1 LIIGCIAVGS
11 PHILGVG
18 YETIDMALVGE
29 MTWYL
34 LFGLILLKL
43 VATSITLG
51 SGGSGGIFAPSLF
64 LGAMTGGLMGSGVH
78 HLFPSLTAGPGA
90 YAMVGMG
97 ALVSATTH
105 APLTAIIIIFE
116 MTGDYKIV
124 PPLMAACV
132 IATVVATRLKKTS
145 IYTEKLARRG
155 VELFEPV
162 EFNVMKRLP
171 ITGAITRDPV
181 LIPQETPFRSLV
193 DLAVN
198 SPQTEFFVVQEETR
212 YVGTISV
219 HHLRQV
225 VLDRDLLD
233 QLIVARDMADTQYPV
248 LGPEDNL
255 DLAMKLFAQAHVDEI
270 PVVSEGELIG
280 SVRKA
285 DVLDIYNREVLRRDL
300 SGGFKGA
307 LTWLETK
314 KSIDLGEGYILAE
327 VETPPH
333 FVGKTLQELNVRY
346 RFGVEVVLIKRSG
359 TGGGEAAL
367 ISPAGYRIEHGD
379 ILLLAGQE
387 QDVNRIKE

>member
-1 LIIGCIAVGS
+1 MQNFYRRGSVSCIS
-11 PHILGVG
+11 LLG
-18 YETIDMALVGE
+18 DPDHA
-29 MTWYL
+29 
-34 LFGLILLKL
+34 FGDSNIR
-43 VATSITLG
+43 
-51 SGGSGGIFAPSLF
+51 GGSRAIDIER
-64 LGAMTGGLMGSGVH
+64 GANGCNTGAAGVH
-78 HLFPSLTAGPGA
+78 VEGALRRYWQAGEEDTLDGPGLA
-90 YAMVGMG
+90 N
-97 ALVSATTH
+97 
-105 APLTAIIIIFE
+105 FFF
-116 MTGDYKIV
+116 
-124 PPLMAACV
+124 
-132 IATVVATRLKKTS
+132 VAFGQR
-145 IYTEKLARRG
+145 
-155 VELFEPV
+155 VF
-162 EFNVMKRLP
+162 M
-171 ITGAITRDPV
+171 GAITRDPV

-219 HHLRQV
+219 QHLRQV

-255 DLAMKLFAQAHVDEI
+255 DLAMKLFSQAHVDEI

-346 RFGVEVVLIKRSG
+346 RFGVEVVLIKRS
-359 TGGGEAAL
+359 
-367 ISPAGYRIEHGD
+367 
-379 ILLLAGQE
+379 
-387 QDVNRIKE
+387 